1 MPKRPQIELT
11 KEELDRAEIPMNHVL
26 IKMVFQAEGA
36 TTKSGVIIGF
46 NEDDVYAEGDDS
58 HSANLAEVY
67 GIVEKVPQELYFN
80 PDDPK
85 SMDWETD
92 MELEIGDMVWYSVLE
107 AKNSVQLI
115 CEGVLYKS
123 VPYQDCY
130 VAKRKIQK
138 SDFIQLPFCNPKDP
152 NTHWR
157 LKEEDNLVTEFQGDN
172 GWKLDRAICLNGYV
186 LCSPVYFDKIS
197 PLDAISD
204 TQIDMTRGKVAFVGK
219 PVKTYKNASYSH
231 IDDLRVGD
239 EVLLDKNAPLFY
251 LERSKQLATF
261 DGDNQYWVT
270 QRRRI
275 AMVLN
280 R

>member
-1 MPKRPQIELT
+1 
-11 KEELDRAEIPMNHVL
+11 MNHVL
-26 IKMVFQAEGA
+26 IKMVFRAEGA

-92 MELEIGDMVWYSVLE
+92 IELEVGDMVWYSVLE

-115 CEGVLYKS
+115 CDGVLYKS

-130 VAKRKIQK
+130 VAKRSTIQCFGGSFN
-138 SDFIQLPFCNPKDP
+138 SDGKVSRTDFENALRNAY
-152 NTHWR
+152 R
-157 LKEEDNLVTEFQGDN
+157 EEV
-172 GWKLDRAICLNGYV
+172 IPLNGYV
-186 LCSPVYFDKIS
+186 LCFPIYFDKIS

-219 PVKTYKNASYSH
+219 PVKTYKNASYNH
-231 IDDLRVGD
+231 IGDLRVGD
-239 EVLLDKNAPLFY
+239 EVLFDKNAPLFY

-261 DGDNQYWVT
+261 DGDNQYWVVA
-270 QRRRI
+270 RRRI
-275 AMVLN
+275 ALVLKREN
-280 R
+280 DG

>member
-11 KEELDRAEIPMNHVL
+11 KEELERAEIPMNHVL

-92 MELEIGDMVWYSVLE
+92 MELEVGDMVWYSVLE

-115 CEGVLYKS
+115 CDGVLYKS
-123 VPYQDCY
+123 VPYSDVY
-130 VAKRKIQK
+130 VARRELDDLTDCPAMQGLDMSKIGKKITQK
-138 SDFIQLPFCNPKDP
+138 ELLQLE
-152 NTHWR
+152 T
-157 LKEEDNLVTEFQGDN
+157 
-172 GWKLDRAICLNGYV
+172 ICLNGYV

-239 EVLLDKNAPLFY
+239 EVLFDKNAPLFY

-261 DGDNQYWVT
+261 DGDNQYWVVA
-270 QRRRI
+270 RRRI
-275 AMVLN
+275 ALVLKREN
-280 R
+280 NG

>member
-11 KEELDRAEIPMNHVL
+11 KEELERAEIPMNHVL
-26 IKMVFQAEGA
+26 IKMVFRAEGA

-58 HSANLAEVY
+58 HSANLAEVH
-67 GIVEKVPQELYFN
+67 GVCVKTPKELYFN

-92 MELEIGDMVWYSVLE
+92 MELEVGDMVWYSVLE

-130 VAKRKIQK
+130 VAKRNDYREINGSPQLYYKI
-138 SDFIQLPFCNPKDP
+138 IP
-152 NTHWR
+152 
-157 LKEEDNLVTEFQGDN
+157 
-172 GWKLDRAICLNGYV
+172 LNGFV
-186 LCSPVYFDKIS
+186 LLRPLAMPQIS

-219 PVKTYKNASYSH
+219 PVKTYKNASYNH
-231 IDDLRVGD
+231 IDDLLVGD

-261 DGDNQYWVT
+261 DGDNQYWVVA
-270 QRRRI
+270 RRRI
-275 AMVLN
+275 AMILKRDEEN
-280 R
+280 